1 VNYVSRATFNHH
13 FLPCEFTCQ
22 ADHIAFEDG
31 SGSGFRLKDFNQ
43 ALKGVHQGGVPVFL
57 TVSS

>member
-31 SGSGFRLKDFNQ
+31 SGRGFRLKDFNQ
-43 ALKGVHQGGVPVFL
+43 ALKGVHQGGVPVF
-57 TVSS
+57 